1 MATYV
6 EQRETNDNSQ
16 QVFQLPRNVR
26 QLGNIQ
32 GNTKIYMEDFVYTFL
47 HGNSVQEN
55 WEYRGCILLGN
66 TFTDRGQKILLIS
79 GAVCIPDQMFSGGC
93 PEFSDRMWGNVYQN
107 IKQYFDQVEIL
118 GWGMDVSGTQL
129 KLTSELEKVH
139 RNAFSNQEQL
149 LFLMDRMEDEEAFYV
164 YEKNMLRRKE
174 GYYIYYEKNPQM
186 REYMLRNSV
195 DAQPVLEVDPQQN
208 IMNQYRA
215 KQEALSAKKGR
226 GLRNGIYVASLALVA
241 FMAAVGVNQ
250 ITSSQKMKELETTIS
265 YLGDHEK
272 NIESEIPTSETSS
285 AIKEDGQEEKALL
298 TDDESKQ
305 DPTDNTEL
313 INIIDENDEA
323 EDHTT
328 TDAAITTEQKKEDQP
343 KAEAQDAQKEEDQ
356 SEAEAQDAQEEETQP
371 TTKQVEFYTVQ
382 KGDSLLSIS
391 KKIYGENRVKELVK
405 RNNLENED
413 KIYEGQELI
422 LLDK

>member
-1 MATYV
+1 
-6 EQRETNDNSQ
+6 
-16 QVFQLPRNVR
+16 
-26 QLGNIQ
+26 
-32 GNTKIYMEDFVYTFL
+32 
-47 HGNSVQEN
+47 
-55 WEYRGCILLGN
+55 
-66 TFTDRGQKILLIS
+66 
-79 GAVCIPDQMFSGGC
+79 
-93 PEFSDRMWGNVYQN
+93 
-107 IKQYFDQVEIL
+107 
-118 GWGMDVSGTQL
+118 
-129 KLTSELEKVH
+129 
-139 RNAFSNQEQL
+139 
-149 LFLMDRMEDEEAFYV
+149 
-164 YEKNMLRRKE
+164 
-174 GYYIYYEKNPQM
+174 M